1 MLRAIAVITFAAA
14 MFLGNASYADA
25 QPAPAGKQIAVN
37 YADLNIS
44 RPAGAEVLITR
55 MRAAAA
61 QVCGPAPDLRDLVM
75 YRFYRQCIVDTVD
88 RGVAS
93 VNAPVVTEVYRGN
106 TTVVAAAG
114 E

>member
-1 MLRAIAVITFAAA
+1 MLRAITVITFAAA
-14 MFLGNASYADA
+14 MGLGNASYADA
-25 QPAPAGKQIAVN
+25 QPAPAGKQLSVN

>member
-1 MLRAIAVITFAAA
+1 MLRAITVITFAAA

-61 QVCGPAPDLRDLVM
+61 QVCGPAPDVRDLVM
-75 YRFYRQCIVDTVD
+75 YRFYRHCIVETVE
-88 RGVAS
+88 RGVAAL
-93 VNAPVVTEVYRGN
+93 NAPVVTEVYRGN
-106 TTVVAAAG
+106 TTLVAAAV

>member
-25 QPAPAGKQIAVN
+25 QPAPAGKQMAVN

-44 RPAGAEVLITR
+44 RPTGAEVLITR

-61 QVCGPAPDLRDLVM
+61 QVCGPAPDMRDLVM
-75 YRFYRQCIVDTVD
+75 YRFYRQCIAESVE
-88 RGVAS
+88 RGVAT

-106 TTVVAAAG
+106 TTVVAAAA

>member
-61 QVCGPAPDLRDLVM
+61 QVCGPAPDVRDLVM
-75 YRFYRQCIVDTVD
+75 YRFYRQCIMEAVD

-106 TTVVAAAG
+106 TTVVAFSR